1 MDRDDVRR
9 VAALARLD
17 IPEARLDRMAAEL
30 SQVLD
35 FVAALDRLDL
45 AGLEPSVLAPAGAA
59 MREDRIDLE
68 RRLTP
73 GQALAM
79 APEREG
85 DCFVV
90 PPIVENVNP

>member
-1 MDRDDVRR
+1 MDRDEVRR
-9 VAALARLD
+9 VAALARLE

-30 SQVLD
+30 SRVLD
-35 FVAALDRLDL
+35 FVATLDRLDL
-45 AGLEPSVLAPAGAA
+45 AGLEPSVLAPAGGRL
-59 MREDRIDLE
+59 REDRVDLE

-73 GQALAM
+73 EQALAM

-85 DCFVV
+85 DCFLV